1 MKRRRNFFYGK
12 KCVIP
17 LSNYSRPQKMMENV
31 LNPFNEATLA
41 ILAKTYVGCTKTKTE
56 TKQNTTLG

>member
-1 MKRRRNFFYGK
+1 
-12 KCVIP
+12 
-17 LSNYSRPQKMMENV
+17 MMENV